1 MRVLVVGGGIGG
13 LTAALALEKRGHTV
27 IVAEQSGVISEVG
40 AGLQL
45 SPNAMKVLN
54 ALGVGA
60 RVMTDA
66 FRPQAAEM
74 RWGRSGRTV
83 FSIPLRKAAANR
95 WGAEYI
101 HVHRADLINALREE
115 LIARVPD
122 ALVLGHRLERYEM
135 QGDKVVAHF
144 AGGDTIAADLLVGA
158 DGIHSAVRTQ
168 MLGADEPE
176 FTGCVAWRATAPVT
190 ALGKHVPPPAAS
202 VWVGPH
208 RHAVTYLL
216 RRGSLANFVGVVEHK
231 TPGDESWTATGGKE
245 QALQDFKRWHPSVTA
260 IIEAADSMNRW
271 ALYGRKPL
279 PKWSEG
285 HVTLLGDACHPMLPF
300 LAQGAAMAIEDAW
313 ALAACLDTEADVP
326 AALAAYEARRKPR
339 VTRVQAGAR
348 SNAKLYHRGNP
359 LTRFGSY
366 VPMAMAAHAAPGFVR
381 SRLDWIYSYDETAL

>member
-1 MRVLVVGGGIGG
+1 MHVLVVGGGIGG

-27 IVAEQSGVISEVG
+27 TVTEQSGVISEVG

-74 RWGRSGRTV
+74 RWGRSGRKI
-83 FSIPLRKAAANR
+83 FSIPLRKAAMNR

-101 HVHRADLINALREE
+101 HVHRADLIEALRAE
-115 LIARVPD
+115 LVARAPD
-122 ALVLGHRLERYEM
+122 SVVLGYRLERYENR
-135 QGDKVVAHF
+135 GDKIIATF
-144 AGGDTIAADLLVGA
+144 AGGETIETDLLIGA
-158 DGIHSAVRTQ
+158 DGIHSAVRDQ
-168 MLGADEPE
+168 MLGPDKPE

-190 ALGKHVPPPAAS
+190 ALGNHAPPPTAS
-202 VWVGPH
+202 VWVGPR

-231 TPGDESWTATGGKE
+231 TPGDESWTATGAKE
-245 QALQDFKRWHPSVTA
+245 QALKDFKRWHPSVTG

-279 PKWSEG
+279 PKWSDG
-285 HVTLLGDACHPMLPF
+285 RATLLGDACHPMLPF

-313 ALAACLDTEADVP
+313 ALAACLDAEGDIP
-326 AALAAYEARRKPR
+326 AALEAYEARRKPR
-339 VTRVQAGAR
+339 VSRVQEGAR
-348 SNAKLYHRGNP
+348 ANSKLYHRGNP
-359 LTRFGSY
+359 ITRFGLY
-366 VPMAMAAHAAPGFVR
+366 VPMAMAARAAPGFVR
-381 SRLDWIYSYDETAL
+381 SRLDWIYSYDETSF

>member
-1 MRVLVVGGGIGG
+1 MHVLVVGGGIGG

-27 IVAEQSGVISEVG
+27 TVAEQSGVISEVG

-83 FSIPLRKAAANR
+83 FSIPLRKAATNR

-115 LIARVPD
+115 LIARAPD
-122 ALVLGHRLERYEM
+122 SLVLGRRLERYEM
-135 QGDKVVAHF
+135 QGGKVVAHF
-144 AGGDTIAADLLVGA
+144 AGGDTIEADLLVGA

-231 TPGDESWTATGGKE
+231 TPGDESWTATGAKE

-313 ALAACLDTEADVP
+313 ALAACLDAEADVP
-326 AALAAYEARRKPR
+326 AALAAYEERRKPR

-366 VPMAMAAHAAPGFVR
+366 VPMAMAARAAPGFVR

>member
-1 MRVLVVGGGIGG
+1 MHVLVVGGGIGG
-13 LTAALALEKRGHTV
+13 LTAALALEKRGHAVTV
-27 IVAEQSGVISEVG
+27 VEQSGVISEVG

-54 ALGVGA
+54 GLGVGA

-74 RWGRSGRTV
+74 RWGRSGATI
-83 FSIPLRKAAANR
+83 FSIPLRKAAVNR

-101 HVHRADLINALREE
+101 HVHRADLIEALRAE
-115 LIARVPD
+115 LAARAPD
-122 ALVLGHRLERYEM
+122 SILLGHRLERYENR
-135 QGDKVVAHF
+135 GDKVVAYF
-144 AGGDTIAADLLVGA
+144 EGGGTMEADLLIGA
-158 DGIHSAVRTQ
+158 DGIHSAVRAQ
-168 MLGADEPE
+168 MLGPDKPE

-190 ALGKHVPPPAAS
+190 ALGDHAPPPTAT
-202 VWVGPH
+202 VWAGP
-208 RHAVTYLL
+208 RKHAVTYLL

-231 TPGDESWTATGGKE
+231 TPGDESWTATGAKE
-245 QALQDFKRWHPSVTA
+245 QALKDFKRWHPSVTG

-279 PKWSEG
+279 PKWSDG
-285 HVTLLGDACHPMLPF
+285 RATLLGDACHPMLPF

-313 ALAACLDTEADVP
+313 ALAACLETEADVA

-348 SNAKLYHRGNP
+348 ANAKLYHRGNP
-359 LTRFGSY
+359 ITRFGSY
-366 VPMAMAAHAAPGFVR
+366 VPMAMAARAAPGFVR
-381 SRLDWIYSYDETAL
+381 SRLDWIYDHDETSL

>member
-1 MRVLVVGGGIGG
+1 MHVLVVGGGIGG
-13 LTAALALEKRGHTV
+13 LTAALALEKRGHAVTV
-27 IVAEQSGVISEVG
+27 VEQSGVISEVG

-54 ALGVGA
+54 GLGVGA

-74 RWGRSGRTV
+74 RWGRSGATI
-83 FSIPLRKAAANR
+83 FSIPLRKAAVNR

-101 HVHRADLINALREE
+101 HVHRADLIEALRAE
-115 LIARVPD
+115 LAARAPD
-122 ALVLGHRLERYEM
+122 SILLGHRLERYENR
-135 QGDKVVAHF
+135 GDKVVAYF
-144 AGGDTIAADLLVGA
+144 EGGGTMEADLLIGA
-158 DGIHSAVRTQ
+158 DGIHSAVRAQ
-168 MLGADEPE
+168 MLGPDKPE

-190 ALGKHVPPPAAS
+190 ALGDHAPPPTAT
-202 VWVGPH
+202 VWAGP
-208 RHAVTYLL
+208 RKHAVTYLL

-231 TPGDESWTATGGKE
+231 TPGDESWTATGAKE
-245 QALQDFKRWHPSVTA
+245 QALKDFKRWHPSVTG

-279 PKWSEG
+279 PKWSDG
-285 HVTLLGDACHPMLPF
+285 RATLLGDACHPMLPF

-313 ALAACLDTEADVP
+313 ALAACLETEADVA

-348 SNAKLYHRGNP
+348 ANAKLYHRGNP
-359 LTRFGSY
+359 ITRFGSY
-366 VPMAMAAHAAPGFVR
+366 VPMAMAARAAPGFVR
-381 SRLDWIYSYDETAL
+381 SRLDWIYDHDETSI

>member
-1 MRVLVVGGGIGG
+1 
-13 LTAALALEKRGHTV
+13 
-27 IVAEQSGVISEVG
+27 VISEVG

-74 RWGRSGRTV
+74 RWGRSGRKI
-83 FSIPLRKAAANR
+83 FSIPLRKAAVNR

-101 HVHRADLINALREE
+101 HVHRADLIEALGAE
-115 LIARVPD
+115 LAARAPD
-122 ALVLGHRLERYEM
+122 AMRLGHRLERYET
-135 QGDKVVAHF
+135 QDGKVVAHF
-144 AGGDTIAADLLVGA
+144 AGGGTIEADLLIGA
-158 DGIHSAVRTQ
+158 DGIHSAVRDQ
-168 MLGADEPE
+168 MLGPDKPE

-190 ALGKHVPPPAAS
+190 ALGNHAPPPTAS
-202 VWVGPH
+202 VWVGP
-208 RHAVTYLL
+208 RKHAVTYLL

-231 TPGDESWTATGGKE
+231 TPGDESWTATGAKE
-245 QALQDFKRWHPSVTA
+245 QALKDFRRWHPSVTA

-279 PKWSEG
+279 PKWSDG
-285 HVTLLGDACHPMLPF
+285 QVTLLGDACHPMLPF

-313 ALAACLDTEADVP
+313 ALAACLEAEADVP
-326 AALAAYEARRKPR
+326 SALAAYEARRKPR
-339 VTRVQAGAR
+339 VTRVQEGAR
-348 SNAKLYHRGNP
+348 ANSKLYHRGNP

-366 VPMAMAAHAAPGFVR
+366 VPMSMAARAAPGFVR
-381 SRLDWIYSYDETAL
+381 SRLDWIYSYDETSL

>member
-1 MRVLVVGGGIGG
+1 MHVLVVGGGIGG
-13 LTAALALEKRGHTV
+13 LTAALALDKRGHTV
-27 IVAEQSGVISEVG
+27 TVAEQSGVISEVG

-83 FSIPLRKAAANR
+83 FSIPLRKAATNR

-115 LIARVPD
+115 LIARAPD
-122 ALVLGHRLERYEM
+122 SLVLGRRLQRYEM
-135 QGDKVVAHF
+135 QGGKVVAHF
-144 AGGDTIAADLLVGA
+144 AGGDTIEADLLVGA

-231 TPGDESWTATGGKE
+231 TPGDESWTATGAKE

-313 ALAACLDTEADVP
+313 ALAACLDAEADVP
-326 AALAAYEARRKPR
+326 AALAAYEERRKPR

-366 VPMAMAAHAAPGFVR
+366 VPMAMAARAAPGFVR

>member
-1 MRVLVVGGGIGG
+1 MHVLVVGGGIGG

-27 IVAEQSGVISEVG
+27 TVVEQSGVISEVG

-45 SPNAMKVLN
+45 SPNATKVLN

-74 RWGRSGRTV
+74 RWGRSGTKV
-83 FSIPLRKAAANR
+83 FSIPLRKAAVNR

-101 HVHRADLINALREE
+101 HVHRADLIEALRAE
-115 LIARVPD
+115 LAARAPD
-122 ALVLGHRLERYEM
+122 SILLGHRLERYENR
-135 QGDKVVAHF
+135 GDKVVAYF
-144 AGGDTIAADLLVGA
+144 EGGGTIEADLLIGA
-158 DGIHSAVRTQ
+158 DGIHSAVRAQ
-168 MLGADEPE
+168 MLGPDKPE

-190 ALGKHVPPPAAS
+190 ALGNTAPPPTAR
-202 VWVGPH
+202 VWVGP
-208 RHAVTYLL
+208 RKHAVTYLL

-231 TPGDESWTATGGKE
+231 TPGDESWTATGAKE
-245 QALQDFKRWHPSVTA
+245 QALKDFKRWYPSVTA

-271 ALYGRKPL
+271 ALFGRKPL
-279 PKWSEG
+279 PKWSDG
-285 HVTLLGDACHPMLPF
+285 RATLLGDACHPMLPF

-313 ALAACLDTEADVP
+313 ALAACLDGEADMA

-348 SNAKLYHRGNP
+348 ANAKLYHRGNP
-359 LTRFGSY
+359 VTRFGSY
-366 VPMAMAAHAAPGFVR
+366 VPMAMAARAAPGFVR
-381 SRLDWIYSYDETAL
+381 SRLDWIYQYDETSL

>member
-1 MRVLVVGGGIGG
+1 MHVLVVGGGIGG

-27 IVAEQSGVISEVG
+27 TVAEQSGVISEVG

-115 LIARVPD
+115 LIARAPD
-122 ALVLGHRLERYEM
+122 SLVLGHRLERYEM

-144 AGGDTIAADLLVGA
+144 AGGDTIEADLLVGA

-231 TPGDESWTATGGKE
+231 TPGDESWTATGAKE

-313 ALAACLDTEADVP
+313 ALAACLDAEADVP
-326 AALAAYEARRKPR
+326 AALAAYEERRKPR

-366 VPMAMAAHAAPGFVR
+366 VPMAMAARAAPGFVR